1 MPLYKSMD
9 DLEDAAINF
18 EDAANFAI
26 SYLIDIKESDL
37 IKEIRTCQAKLTKL
51 ARQKYQTEKY
61 TPV

>member
-1 MPLYKSMD
+1 MD

-26 SYLIDIKESDL
+26 SYLIDAKETDL

-61 TPV
+61 IPV